1 MVLVANGVIVI
12 TTKGKS
18 RVPQLSYSTSVQ
30 FSKMSGDFDVMTPE
44 QFVAAVTIKDQEA
57 TTGKMQFY
65 KTVFLQIM
73 ICLSQNLLK
82 ILIHE
87 SLGASSTDGIVKNTG
102 LDKYNATVYNSN
114 DFFGGALK
122 VEERIIYATLKI
134 EQLSC
139 LMTPDLLKYYWY
151 CLVLESNIANL

>member
-87 SLGASSTDGIVKNTG
+87 SL
-102 LDKYNATVYNSN
+102 
-114 DFFGGALK
+114 
-122 VEERIIYATLKI
+122 
-134 EQLSC
+134 
-139 LMTPDLLKYYWY
+139 
-151 CLVLESNIANL
+151 